1 MPSRFNCPNG
11 HPVCVDFTEPDML
24 VLLRGS
30 TPASELQIPI
40 SCDACGSDFP
50 MSTRT
55 IEVLRDL
62 IARID
67 GGYD

>member
-1 MPSRFNCPNG
+1 
-11 HPVCVDFTEPDML
+11 ML

-30 TPASELQIPI
+30 TPASELQIRII
-40 SCDACGSDFP
+40 SCDACGGAFP